1 MSSIIYS
8 FLLFQD
14 EKGSII
20 QKQGDKIQTVFSLN
34 QNSLHLQSWMKI
46 ETGKPRIP
54 QENHGHCSNEEAEK
68 LFYLDRDE
76 VFLLNNLHWNR
87 LQCRVLEQIK
97 AHHPKKDLSLLDFS
111 TSFSPI
117 SLQMGCHGYPNGT
130 VIMKS
135 EFHDLYQTLQR
146 SNDLS
151 QLSFD
156 LLDTDTDTWQG
167 LARKHDVIL
176 CNPVELCGALRQQI
190 FEDLEILK

>member
-1 MSSIIYS
+1 MKT
-8 FLLFQD
+8 
-14 EKGSII
+14 E
-20 QKQGDKIQTVFSLN
+20 TVKT
-34 QNSLHLQSWMKI
+34 Q
-46 ETGKPRIP
+46 IP
-54 QENHGHCSNEEAEK
+54 QENHAHCSQKEAEK
-68 LFYLDRDE
+68 VFYLDRDE
-76 VFLLNNLHWNR
+76 IYLLNNLHWNR

-97 AHHPKKDLSLLDFS
+97 AHQPKKDLSLLDFS
-111 TSFSPI
+111 TSFSPV

-135 EFHDLYQTLQR
+135 EFHDLYQTLQC

-167 LARKHDVIL
+167 LVRKHDVIL

>member
-1 MSSIIYS
+1 MSSITYS

-34 QNSLHLQSWMKI
+34 QNSLHLQSWMKM
-46 ETGKPRIP
+46 ETGKPLIS
-54 QENHGHCSNEEAEK
+54 QENHGHCSNEEAETV
-68 LFYLDRDE
+68 FYLDRDE

-117 SLQMGCHGYPNGT
+117 SLQMGFHGYPNGT